1 MSLMKLQKLILLK
14 LNPHGHVP
22 LTFCVANKV
31 YTKHLCC
38 RPKQTVVSRQTL
50 CNWVVSFSSGNTIF
64 TAKSHSETNS
74 GYSDMRFYDHLL
86 KNEWSEPVT
95 SRKNNWQCLLQLRKS
110 ELSGKKNKKQKKPEA
125 WKSCISLRELTA
137 SWQTLKDFSGDL
149 YPGDCLML
157 YNEMCPHLQ
166 DLQTH
171 WIDIF
176 QVTEAWAC
184 KVMYGSKSRS
194 NAR

>member
-50 CNWVVSFSSGNTIF
+50 CNWVVSVSSGNTIF

-110 ELSGKKNKKQKKPEA
+110 ELSGKKNKKQKSQKPGNLA
-125 WKSCISLRELTA
+125 SVSG
-137 SWQTLKDFSGDL
+137 SWQLPDRHLKTFLVTFTLV
-149 YPGDCLML
+149 
-157 YNEMCPHLQ
+157 
-166 DLQTH
+166 
-171 WIDIF
+171 I
-176 QVTEAWAC
+176 V
-184 KVMYGSKSRS
+184 
-194 NAR
+194 